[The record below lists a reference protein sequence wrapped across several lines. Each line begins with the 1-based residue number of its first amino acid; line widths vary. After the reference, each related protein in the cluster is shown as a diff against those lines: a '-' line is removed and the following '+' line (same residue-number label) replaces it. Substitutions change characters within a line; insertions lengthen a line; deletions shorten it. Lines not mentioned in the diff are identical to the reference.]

1 MNKLLEATPTKSY
14 LHFENI
20 SGTTR
25 NFWEIYI
32 PDPHNIWLCEGAIGS
47 EGTNSHLSWRDW
59 GSLDDDAN
67 LKWAS
72 KLVTAKEK
80 DGYVYVGEVK
90 KIIDDRYR
98 NALISKNPQDLL
110 DCLRDGYSPFSVIDS
125 DNKVGAAMEV
135 AIAGG
140 VMESVRTLIAAGCN
154 IDSLPAWKNV
164 YFDWSRSP
172 LLFAF
177 EYSKNVK
184 MIEFI
189 LALGANINKPSGNE
203 SKTPLHAADT
213 PHLIRLLLEKGANID
228 ALDRFGQ
235 SKLHRVV
242 NHSKS
247 DGSMEILQMLID
259 FKASV
264 NTKDILGNSPLISA
278 AADASDQALQLLLA
292 NGADL
297 SACNKNGENALIGA
311 MRRRYVKDREK
322 TIQLLLDAGADPN
335 FRTKGGRETPFMV
348 ACDSRG
354 VAPNDIRMLIN
365 AGADIDA
372 KDKDGQTALM
382 RVVNSS
388 VPMVKF
394 LIKAGA
400 KLDLQ
405 DSNGKTAA
413 MIASTPHG
421 SSKWKSSALE
431 QLVQAGANL
440 ALEDKNGRTAL
451 QTENADA
458 AIFLLDAGL
467 VPNAVDGQCLLRLAV
482 TQNHLA
488 LATKILAK
496 GTYVL
501 KLDAQVTKGKL
512 AAFISRVMAINP
524 QLLHSLKSSDEAVQV
539 LLEQNLQKAMVAPVA
554 ECAGPDELPAILKP
568 GAWPGMG
575 KEKTKVSSLP
585 VYWSALAHP
594 APVLRSN
601 SKPLPEHAINTIAR
615 MALLSTY
622 DKPIVEIG
630 EVTAACEPESL
641 ARFALSVFQEW
652 TDKGSKADNGLFQML
667 GYWGDSKAA
676 RTLTPLIQQ
685 WPKVQLSHRSALGL
699 EILGA
704 MGSDIALSQ
713 INAIAVKTKYDSVR
727 ARAEALLQKVA
738 SDRNLSAD
746 QLEDRLVPNLELSDD
761 GTMKLDFGPR
771 YFVASVDEQLQPIL
785 KDDKG
790 AIIKTLPKATV
801 DDDAALALQS
811 TERWREFKKQLKP
824 LAGLQIT
831 RFEQAMSNSR
841 RWLGEEFN
849 SLLLNHPL
857 LQKMVRGLVWAVY
870 RKASIVFTFSLRAD
884 GIAIDATGREITIKA
899 DACVGVPHPLDL
911 TDSIEAWKD
920 IFRSLKKAQP
930 FPQLVRKIYDKTE
943 DIDGTHFG
951 LDGSVIPSLAFK
963 GLKRLGWDRDGD
975 TFGGTFTRLY
985 RRFPSGS
992 ASITVDP
999 GLNLA
1004 AYDAIANEQTISIEC
1019 EGLAPADFSELIRE
1033 LQTLK
1038 A

>member
-1 MNKLLEATPTKSY
+1 MSKLIESMPSHRY
-14 LHFENI
+14 LHFEFVTG
-20 SGTTR
+20 STGS
-25 NFWEIYI
+25 FWEIYV
-32 PDPHNIWLCEGAIGS
+32 PDHRNIWLCEGPIGS

-59 GSLDDDAN
+59 GSMDEGVN
-67 LKWAS
+67 FKWAS
-72 KLVTAKEK
+72 KLINAKEK
-80 DGYVYVGEVK
+80 AGYVYTGEVM

-110 DCLRDGYSPFSVIDS
+110 DCLKDGYSPFSVVDT

-140 VMESVRTLIAAGCN
+140 AMESVRSLIAAGCS
-154 IDSLPAWKNV
+154 IDSLPAWKDV

-177 EYSKNVK
+177 EYSRNRK
-184 MIEFI
+184 MIEFLI
-189 LALGANINKPSGNE
+189 ALGADINKPSGSE
-203 SKTPLHAADT
+203 SKTPLHAADSAS
-213 PHLIRLLLEKGANID
+213 LVKLLLQKGANPD
-228 ALDRFGQ
+228 TLDGFGR
-235 SKLHRVV
+235 SKIHRLL
-242 NHSKS
+242 NNAKFDESLS
-247 DGSMEILQMLID
+247 ILKILIK
-259 FKASV
+259 FNSNV

-278 AADASDQALQLLLA
+278 AADADDQAIQLLLA

-297 SACNKNGENALIGA
+297 SVCNKNGENALIAA
-311 MRRRYVKDREK
+311 MRRRYVKDRGK

-335 FRTKGGRETPFMV
+335 FRMKGGNETPFMV
-348 ACDSRG
+348 ACDG
-354 VAPNDIRMLIN
+354 VAPSDIRLLLN
-365 AGADIDA
+365 AGADINA
-372 KDKDGQTALM
+372 KDKDGRTALM

-388 VPMVKF
+388 VPMVRF

-413 MIASTPHG
+413 MFAAVPVG

-539 LLEQNLQKAMVAPVA
+539 LLEQNLQKGMLAPVA
-554 ECAGPDELPAILKP
+554 QCAGPDELPAILRP
-568 GAWPGMG
+568 GAWPSMG

-594 APVLRSN
+594 APVLRSC
-601 SKPLPEHAINTIAR
+601 SKPLPEHAIDTIAR

-622 DKPIVEIG
+622 DKPIAEIG
-630 EVTAACEPESL
+630 EVTAACEPDSL
-641 ARFALSVFQEW
+641 ARFALSVFHEW
-652 TDKGSKADNGLFQML
+652 ADKGSKADDGLFQML
-667 GYWGDSKAA
+667 RYWGDSKSA

-685 WPKVQLSHRSALGL
+685 WPKIQLSHRSALGL

-746 QLEDRLVPNLELSDD
+746 QLEDRLIPNLELSDD

-790 AIIKTLPKATV
+790 AIIKTLPKANV

-811 TERWREFKKQLKP
+811 TEKWLEFKKQLKP

-849 SLLLNHPL
+849 ALLLNQPL

-870 RKASIVFTFSLRAD
+870 RKASVILTFSFRSD
-884 GIAIDATGREITIKA
+884 GAAIDATGREISIKA
-899 DACVGVPHPLDL
+899 DACVGVPHPLDFAE
-911 TDSIEAWKD
+911 SIEAWKD
-920 IFRSLKKAQP
+920 IFRNLKKAQP
-930 FPQLVRKIYDKTE
+930 FPQLVRKVYAKKE

-951 LDGSVIPSLAFK
+951 LDGSVVPSLAFK

-975 TFGGTFTRLY
+975 TFGGTFSHLY
-985 RRFPSGS
+985 RRFPSGL
-992 ASITVDP
+992 ASITVNP